1 MQLNAK
7 VFYKHI
13 MIGDICPSSSF
24 PLRSYCVCML

>member
-13 MIGDICPSSSF
+13 VNRRHRP
-24 PLRSYCVCML
+24 